1 MSTSKD
7 FGAIEHFT
15 VAPLANIVERQQVW
29 SRMAAKYG
37 VENPV
42 PPWKSSLDG
51 ICDALDHG
59 GCGPEVLSFVDRRNE
74 EDTLSATVYSNLPY
88 PENQLV
94 SLAHSLVAR
103 GVIDEAELQHRLASI
118 RSRLE
123 AGPVNR
129 SATATRT

>member
-1 MSTSKD
+1 MSTSEQSP
-7 FGAIEHFT
+7 AVEQFT
-15 VAPLANIVERQQVW
+15 VAPLAKIVDRGQVW

-51 ICDALDHG
+51 ICDALDQSS
-59 GCGPEVLSFVDRRNE
+59 CGTEVLNFVDRRNE
-74 EDTLSATVYSNLPY
+74 EDRLSATIYADLPY

-103 GVIDEAELQHRLASI
+103 GVINETELAQRLATI
-118 RSRLE
+118 RARLE
-123 AGPVNR
+123 R
-129 SATATRT
+129 

>member
-1 MSTSKD
+1 MSTSEQSRPVQQHT
-7 FGAIEHFT
+7 I
-15 VAPLANIVERQQVW
+15 APLAKIVERQQVW

-51 ICDALDHG
+51 ICDAMDQSS
-59 GCGPEVLSFVDRRNE
+59 CGTEVLNFVDRRNE
-74 EDTLSATVYSNLPY
+74 EDQLSSTLYADLPY

-103 GVIDEAELQHRLASI
+103 GVIDETELEQRLTRI
-118 RSRLE
+118 RARLE
-123 AGPVNR
+123 A
-129 SATATRT
+129 